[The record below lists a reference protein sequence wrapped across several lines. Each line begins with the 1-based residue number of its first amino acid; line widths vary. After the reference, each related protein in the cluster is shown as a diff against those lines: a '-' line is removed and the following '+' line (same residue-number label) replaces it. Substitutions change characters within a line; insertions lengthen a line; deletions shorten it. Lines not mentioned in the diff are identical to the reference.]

1 MYVMEIENI
10 FLVSKMKLL
19 VMVVNDLW
27 MSSKK
32 KFYGSKIFF
41 ISFKENVFNFFFLD
55 KI

>member
-10 FLVSKMKLL
+10 FLVLKMKLL

-41 ISFKENVFNFFFLD
+41 SLSKENVFYFFFLD